1 LTKLDSIP
9 RGEMGGGQGMVR
21 IEERRHAYPDS
32 DASPTTPTGAT
43 GISCET
49 ALDAAP
55 AFVTTNAPSTGRR
68 RADKQGWSDGGVRDG
83 RKGATGR
90 FRAQHGASYPV
101 PEPRWSHHQQLQ
113 AASTWQHA
121 RQPLVASSLSHT
133 ASHRAYR
140 SVRPSTCHV
149 HAGTT
154 RQRHPRV
161 RPSPAKNSGC
171 AERSE
176 QDGETRAGRGC
187 GHGSAPEFRRR
198 AARASRPP
206 CRRGRAPH
214 AAPLTCA
221 HPTRNGR
228 PASRGR

>member
-1 LTKLDSIP
+1 
-9 RGEMGGGQGMVR
+9 MVR

-113 AASTWQHA
+113 AAGCFFFEPHGLPPGISLCEALDLPRA
-121 RQPLVASSLSHT
+121 RRHNTSASPPRAPLSRKKLRLCGALG
-133 ASHRAYR
+133 AGRRDACRQGMRAR
-140 SVRPSTCHV
+140 
-149 HAGTT
+149 
-154 RQRHPRV
+154 
-161 RPSPAKNSGC
+161 K
-171 AERSE
+171 
-176 QDGETRAGRGC
+176 RAGISTA
-187 GHGSAPEFRRR
+187 GSACIETAMQARTRTARRPAHLRAPHEEWTAGLARSLMGVTNDRIRRR
-198 AARASRPP
+198 ALP
-206 CRRGRAPH
+206 C
-214 AAPLTCA
+214 
-221 HPTRNGR
+221 
-228 PASRGR
+228 